1 MNEQETS
8 IGVSTTEE
16 STSTPSLAEAMAKF
30 EASGQNAADSEAE
43 SPTEAVATT
52 TEAEPLPEEDNKSD
66 MQSDPLMI
74 IVMFGASLFM
84 FKMWLDDFFSAR
96 KGNPHPKAFPG
107 AVACP
112 PMAVII
118 AVIGA
123 LFLVLVETGGE
134 YALGVSAEQSD
145 ITWLFLL
152 SMIAAAFIEE
162 LIFRGFLVIDK
173 KGTKMLIGSI
183 VLFSFLFAILHPF
196 MWDLELPSDASGGAG
211 RFWRGEWTFDFGVKA
226 WFSTIIVFVN
236 SLWFYAVRFYS
247 YNPERSLIPCM
258 AAHFA
263 SNIGVFVIK
272 LAQGHVVGIW

>member
-1 MNEQETS
+1 MNEYDDANGGNIATS
-8 IGVSTTEE
+8 SSSSPLPAQPENANQPAADEVMTEE
-16 STSTPSLAEAMAKF
+16 SA
-30 EASGQNAADSEAE
+30 
-43 SPTEAVATT
+43 TEATATT
-52 TEAEPLPEEDNKSD
+52 TEAEPLPEEEDNKSD

-74 IVMFGASLFM
+74 FVMFGASLFI
-84 FKMWLDDFFSAR
+84 FKMWLEDFFNAR

-112 PMAVII
+112 PMGVII
-118 AVIGA
+118 AVVGTLI
-123 LFLVLVETGGE
+123 LVLVETGGE

-162 LIFRGFLVIDK
+162 LIFRGYLVVQN
-173 KGTKMLIGSI
+173 KGKKMLIGSI

-226 WFSTIIVFVN
+226 WFSTILVFAN

-247 YNPERSLIPCM
+247 YNPQRSLIPCM

-272 LAQGHVVGIW
+272 LMQGHVVGVW